1 MRHDSTGRLRLILGL
16 MAVILSP
23 ACAGI
28 RADLRPWP
36 ESAQRIRTDLERG
49 FQELEAQRQA
59 TGFEDAEALT
69 SLLDALDPGAQ
80 RCVAGWSALHE
91 YGAHALES
99 LEAMPFDPKG
109 VEAQVVALG
118 DLHRTLLASGAMQN
132 DPLGAELAAHFA
144 WEMRAAHDTRGAF
157 AAAGGALNLLAEEL
171 SLTHGEH
178 AATVAAAAQRFASL
192 PIALEAELRAEA
204 DRLKSELHTLDQEL
218 QMEAAGAGRAR
229 PDAKRLADGCR
240 DSLAGV
246 EQQLAALQARRA
258 AMLAGFDRYRQHVER
273 SGAATGA
280 WTIAHREAAR
290 ALLENLPRAHFDL
303 LDASAA
309 ELGAR

>member
-1 MRHDSTGRLRLILGL
+1 MEH
-16 MAVILSP
+16 
-23 ACAGI
+23 
-28 RADLRPWP
+28 
-36 ESAQRIRTDLERG
+36 G
-49 FQELEAQRQA
+49 FQELEAQQRA
-59 TGFEDAEALT
+59 TGFEEAEALT
-69 SLLDALDPGAQ
+69 VLLDALNPGAQ
-80 RCVAGWSALHE
+80 RCAAGWSALQK
-91 YGAHALES
+91 YSASASES
-99 LEAMPFDPKG
+99 LEAMPFDPRG
-109 VEAQVVALG
+109 VEAQVLALG
-118 DLHRTLLASGAMQN
+118 DLHRKLLGSGAMMN
-132 DPLGAELAAHFA
+132 DPLGAGLAARSA
-144 WEMRAAHDTRGAF
+144 REMRAAHDTRGAF

-204 DRLKSELHTLDQEL
+204 DRLKSELHTLDQEF

-258 AMLAGFDRYRQHVER
+258 AMLAGFERYRQRVER
-273 SGAATGA
+273 SGAATKA

-290 ALLENLPRAHFDL
+290 AILENLPRVHFDL